1 MFVILFSSMK
11 NFVNSLFYFLI
22 LPNRGVS
29 SRLDAKPE
37 NHLILFEILNK
48 YHYEQ
53 LMKYTFLLANNFVP
67 IWQLFS

>member
-1 MFVILFSSMK
+1 MFVILFCSMK

-29 SRLDAKPE
+29 SRLDAKPKT
-37 NHLILFEILNK
+37 HLILLWK

-53 LMKYTFLLANNFVP
+53 LIKYTFLLANNFVP
-67 IWQLFS
+67 IWQLFN